1 MKLSL
6 RIVNHGTTFS
16 PTFAGATMHRSLMTL
31 VAQRA
36 ALSRADFTSLR
47 RRHWFGIASALALG
61 AAAFL
66 CSSHAQDGS
75 LAAKG
80 AGVKIG
86 FVPPPIEG
94 TFSLGVY
101 DKAGKLVR
109 TLRSDAEASE
119 FTVALNGFVVV
130 WDGKDDSGKPVS
142 AGKYRLLGVAVG
154 DIDVAGEAY
163 HGNDW
168 MLSED
173 APRLV
178 NFHGIKVTKIGNE
191 ECLELSAED
200 LNHAGWK
207 VSYALG
213 DSGSEAVPSFEKA
226 ADLDASAAGPMSCP
240 GPDGSRWSIE
250 KVLGETVVVQFDAQ
264 GEVARRLS
272 IGVGEP
278 VPVAIA
284 ASASRDEIFLLE
296 QELHRTRLRGLRK
309 LTSGKPPLVDSKSAS
324 KSASSAE
331 TGAPAWETFIE
342 KNRWNTPNFDAS
354 SKHIGRTKPLVPE
367 KKIRIK
373 TKPNPLIGDVVTEI
387 ELMVG
392 FDAEG
397 SFLRTADGLRLR
409 RLSGTPHLAWVVF
422 GRESRQ
428 PSVVV
433 LQGDG
438 AVVEEFRIGAIQ
450 EIMTFDAGEYQWPPK

>member
-1 MKLSL
+1 
-6 RIVNHGTTFS
+6 
-16 PTFAGATMHRSLMTL
+16 MTL

-213 DSGSEAVPSFEKA
+213 ESGSEAVPSFEKA

-272 IGVGEP
+272 IGVCEP

-284 ASASRDEIFLLE
+284 ASTSRDEIFLLE

-354 SKHIGRTKPLVPE
+354 SKHVGRTKPLVPE

-409 RLSGTPHLAWVVF
+409 RLSCTPHLAWVVV

>member
-1 MKLSL
+1 
-6 RIVNHGTTFS
+6 
-16 PTFAGATMHRSLMTL
+16 MTL
-31 VAQRA
+31 VAQSA
-36 ALSRADFTSLR
+36 ALSRSDFTSLR
-47 RRHWFGIASALALG
+47 RRHWFGTASALFLL
-61 AAAFL
+61 AAGFL
-66 CSSHAQDGS
+66 CSSPAQDGLLS
-75 LAAKG
+75 AKG
-80 AGVKIG
+80 AGLKIG

-200 LNHAGWK
+200 LNQAGWK
-207 VSYALG
+207 VRYTLG
-213 DSGSEAVPSFEKA
+213 ESGSEAVPSFEKA
-226 ADLDASAAGPMSCP
+226 ADLDSSAAGPMSCP
-240 GPDGSRWSIE
+240 GPDSSRWSIE

-296 QELHRTRLRGLRK
+296 QDLHRTRLRGLRK
-309 LTSGKPPLVDSKSAS
+309 LTAGKPPSGASKSAS
-324 KSASSAE
+324 KSASASASSAE
-331 TGAPAWETFIE
+331 AGAPAWETFIE
-342 KNRWNTPNFDAS
+342 KNRWNTPTFDAS
-354 SKHIGRTKPLVPE
+354 SKHIGRAKPLVPE
-367 KKIRIK
+367 KRIRIK
-373 TKPNPLIGDVVTEI
+373 TKPNPLIGDVATEI

-392 FDAEG
+392 FDAVG

>member
-1 MKLSL
+1 MHS
-6 RIVNHGTTFS
+6 S
-16 PTFAGATMHRSLMTL
+16 PMTFAAQSAPLSKPTL
-31 VAQRA
+31 
-36 ALSRADFTSLR
+36 TSAR
-47 RRHWFGIASALALG
+47 RRHWTGTAGALLLGVVAL
-61 AAAFL
+61 L
-66 CSSHAQDGS
+66 SSLHAQDGS
-75 LAAKG
+75 VAMKG
-80 AGVKIG
+80 GGVKIG

-101 DKAGKLVR
+101 DKARRLVR
-109 TLRSDAEASE
+109 TLRSDAESSE
-119 FTVALNGFVVV
+119 FTVALNGFVVS
-130 WDGKDDSGKPVS
+130 WDGKDDLGKQVS
-142 AGKYRLLGVAVG
+142 AGKYRLLGFAVG
-154 DIDVAGEAY
+154 DIDLAGEAY

-178 NFHGIKVTKIGNE
+178 NFHGIKVAKVGNDE
-191 ECLELSAED
+191 WLELSAED
-200 LNHAGWK
+200 LNHAGWR
-207 VSYALG
+207 VRYALAG
-213 DSGSEAVPSFEKA
+213 SGVESVPSFEKIE
-226 ADLDASAAGPMSCP
+226 DLDAGAARATSCP
-240 GPDGSRWSIE
+240 GPDDSKWSIE

-284 ASASRDEIFLLE
+284 AAASRDEIFLLE
-296 QELHRTRLRGLRK
+296 QDVHRTRLRGLRR
-309 LTSGKPPLVDSKSAS
+309 LASGKPPAGGVKSG
-324 KSASSAE
+324 SSTE
-331 TGAPAWETFIE
+331 TGAPVWETFIE

-354 SKHIGRTKPLVPE
+354 SKHIGRTKPFVPE
-367 KKIRIK
+367 KKIRVK
-373 TKPNPLIGDVVTEI
+373 TKPNPLIGDVSSEVD
-387 ELMVG
+387 LMVG

-409 RLSGTPHLAWVVF
+409 RLSTTTHLAWVVF

-428 PSVVV
+428 PSVVL

-450 EIMTFDAGEYQWPPK
+450 EIMTFDAGEYHWPPR